1 MYVVRSFTLN
11 LCTGKSELQV
21 YKQKVK
27 HLLYEHQ
34 NSLTSLKADHE
45 MWLKMQ
51 AEESSKRELDLQK
64 DKRSLKQ
71 ESKEQVIL
79 VPPATGV
86 PFGSPPADH
95 SLWDLAL
102 ATLGLARS
110 RLFCLISFYASTC
123 HSRISSQSCLLNL
136 QAEGRRC
143 FGRLAER
150 LLSSLSS
157 SVHIVLRAAAAL

>member
-1 MYVVRSFTLN
+1 MWGFILN

-71 ESKEQVIL
+71 ESKEQVIP
-79 VPPATGV
+79 VPLGTRASAVILACSTV
-86 PFGSPPADH
+86 MLRDAD
-95 SLWDLAL
+95 AL
-102 ATLGLARS
+102 GD
-110 RLFCLISFYASTC
+110 
-123 HSRISSQSCLLNL
+123 
-136 QAEGRRC
+136 
-143 FGRLAER
+143 
-150 LLSSLSS
+150 LLSAFS
-157 SVHIVLRAAAAL
+157 AA